1 MSAADSHRS
10 VRPAAVTSIGAPRDE
25 RLAPPGTTYLPST
38 YNPHWLNTPGAHGL
52 DQASIL
58 HYQPQPQPTRMAQP
72 LSQTYPSNVPLS
84 QTYPPAHHQSYA
96 AQPAGATGYYRL
108 PVGQMS
114 AAPGAAQHQNHS
126 QHTHEATKR
135 VPIHAPGEPSGTLPY
150 YLPDNLARPLGY
162 ALQASAVPTLGVCD
176 VDRDLVTIRVTDESL
191 RSSPRWRLELQDEQ
205 WGAPIDALVDSKSAS
220 FRLND
225 AASRS
230 LKVRA
235 CKVSIDGSFGNFSEW
250 KPITQHVPP
259 TPEPASPL
267 TAAAATAMA
276 AVDKAEIERERVAL
290 EDEAHAVRHGG
301 GPTDEPPTE
310 AELSSD
316 AAGAIAANAAAVDE
330 KPFSISSSAVYEGGE
345 GGNMFGALASQLGV
359 AQLLESALGGQ
370 TTAKQLAEMELT
382 QVEELLG
389 AVNLGGLAQL
399 VHDRAKEIA

>member
-1 MSAADSHRS
+1 M
-10 VRPAAVTSIGAPRDE
+10 
-25 RLAPPGTTYLPST
+25 
-38 YNPHWLNTPGAHGL
+38 
-52 DQASIL
+52 
-58 HYQPQPQPTRMAQP
+58 
-72 LSQTYPSNVPLS
+72 
-84 QTYPPAHHQSYA
+84 
-96 AQPAGATGYYRL
+96 
-108 PVGQMS
+108 
-114 AAPGAAQHQNHS
+114 
-126 QHTHEATKR
+126 
-135 VPIHAPGEPSGTLPY
+135 
-150 YLPDNLARPLGY
+150 
-162 ALQASAVPTLGVCD
+162 
-176 VDRDLVTIRVTDESL
+176 
-191 RSSPRWRLELQDEQ
+191 
-205 WGAPIDALVDSKSAS
+205 
-220 FRLND
+220 
-225 AASRS
+225 
-230 LKVRA
+230 
-235 CKVSIDGSFGNFSEW
+235 SIDGSFGNFSEW

-316 AAGAIAANAAAVDE
+316 AAGALAANAAAVDE

-370 TTAKQLAEMELT
+370 TTAKQLAEMELA